1 MPFSSNYSFVDRA
14 LHYLAF
20 GAPFVQKALGELE
33 NDLFKSELERVGSA
47 GEVFVTGLPRAG
59 TTLMLE
65 LLYGTGEFETF
76 TYRDMPFI
84 FAPVLWDKISGSFR
98 KAGDRVERA
107 HGDGMMVSFDSP
119 EAFEEVIWLAFS
131 RRAIVD
137 EHTLSPVGREAVT
150 DELASALQSSVRKLL
165 LRRARA
171 QAGPTKPRY
180 LSKNNANVSRLAV
193 LTELFPTASIV
204 IVFRDPA
211 AHVGSLMTQHRRFLD
226 EHAEDAFSKRY
237 MEWIGHYEFGAN
249 FRPINFSG
257 WLDGQPVPKTP
268 DAGFWLRYWNAA
280 YGYALEHRTRSV
292 LFVDFDQLLEER
304 AVALG
309 RLAET
314 LALTEKAKLAAA
326 SAGLRAPT
334 TKPVDLG
341 GCPADVRRAAR
352 DTHARLKS
360 LAV

>member
-20 GAPFVQKALGELE
+20 GAPFVQKALCELE

-59 TTLMLE
+59 TTLILE

-98 KAGDRVERA
+98 KPGDKVERA

-137 EHTLSPVGREAVT
+137 ERTLSPVGREAVT
-150 DELASALQSSVRKLL
+150 EELASALQSSICKLL
-165 LRRARA
+165 LCRARA
-171 QAGPTKPRY
+171 QSGPTKPRY
-180 LSKNNANVSRLAV
+180 LSKNNANISRVAV
-193 LTELFPTASIV
+193 LTELFPTAKI
-204 IVFRDPA
+204 IIAFRDPA

-226 EHAEDAFSKRY
+226 EHAADAFSRRY

-257 WLDGQPVPKTP
+257 WLDGQPVPTTP
-268 DAGFWLRYWNAA
+268 DASFWLRYWNAA
-280 YGYALEHRTRSV
+280 YGHALEHRTSSV
-292 LFVDFDQLLEER
+292 LFDDFDQLLEEG
-304 AVALG
+304 AVALE
-309 RLAET
+309 RLAEA
-314 LALTEKAKLAAA
+314 LALAEKAKFAAA
-326 SAGLRAPT
+326 GVGLRAPR
-334 TKPVDLG
+334 TKPVDLC
-341 GCPADVRRAAR
+341 GCPADVRRAAQ
-352 DTHARLKS
+352 DIHARLKS

>member
-1 MPFSSNYSFVDRA
+1 MPLSSSYNVVDRA
-14 LHYLAF
+14 LHYFAF

-33 NDLFKSELERVGSA
+33 NDLFKSELEQVDSA
-47 GEVFVTGLPRAG
+47 NEVFVTGLPRAG
-59 TTLMLE
+59 TTLVLE

-84 FAPVLWDKISGSFR
+84 FAPVLWDRISGSFR
-98 KAGDRVERA
+98 KAGDKVERA

-131 RRAIVD
+131 RSAIVD
-137 EHTLSPVGREAVT
+137 ERTLSPVGREDVT
-150 DELASALQSSVRKLL
+150 EELASALQSSVRKLL
-165 LRRARA
+165 LCRSRG
-171 QAGPTKPRY
+171 QVGVMQPRY
-180 LSKNNANVSRLAV
+180 LSKNNANISRVAA
-193 LTELFPTASIV
+193 LTELFPTAKIV

-237 MEWIGHYEFGAN
+237 MEWLGHYEFGAN

-268 DAGFWLRYWNAA
+268 DATFWLRYWNAA
-280 YGYALEHRTRSV
+280 YRHALEQRTRNV
-292 LFVDFDQLLEER
+292 LFVDFDQLLEEG

-309 RLAET
+309 RLAEALE
-314 LALTEKAKLAAA
+314 LADEARLAAA
-326 SAGLRAPT
+326 GDGLRAPT

-341 GCPADVRRAAR
+341 SCPADVRRAAR
-352 DTHARLKS
+352 DIHARLKS

>member
-14 LHYLAF
+14 LHYFAF
-20 GAPFVQKALGELE
+20 GAPFVQKVLCELE
-33 NDLFKSELERVGSA
+33 NDLFKSKLERVSSA

-59 TTLMLE
+59 TTLVLE

-84 FAPVLWDKISGSFR
+84 FAPLLWDKISGSFR

-107 HGDGMMVSFDSP
+107 HGDGVMVSFDSP
-119 EAFEEVIWLAFS
+119 EAFEEVIWLAFL
-131 RRAIVD
+131 RRAIVN
-137 EHTLSPVGREAVT
+137 ERTLSPVGHEAVT
-150 DELASALQSSVRKLL
+150 EELASALQSSVRKLL
-165 LRRARA
+165 LRCARA
-171 QAGPTKPRY
+171 QAGSTKPRY
-180 LSKNNANVSRLAV
+180 LSKNNANISRVEV
-193 LTELFPTASIV
+193 LTELFPTARIV

-257 WLDGQPVPKTP
+257 WLDGQTVPTAP
-268 DAGFWLRYWNAA
+268 DASFWLRYWNAA
-280 YGYALEHRTRSV
+280 YGHALEHRTRSV
-292 LFVDFDQLLEER
+292 LFVDFDKLLEER
-304 AVALG
+304 AIALG
-309 RLAET
+309 RLAEA
-314 LALTEKAKLAAA
+314 LALAEKAKLMAAG
-326 SAGLRAPT
+326 AGLRAPT

-341 GCPADVRRAAR
+341 GCPVDVRRVAQ
-352 DTHARLKS
+352 DIHARLKS